1 MWNGGVPYRLK
12 LSIDIITQ
20 PGLLFGFD
28 PAEGYFADGSRVVA
42 LGVYSGKSKATGKS
56 MSSPFAHVWTVR
68 DGRLASFNM
77 YTDTA
82 KVLEAMKH

>member
-1 MWNGGVPYRLK
+1 
-12 LSIDIITQ
+12 
-20 PGLLFGFD
+20 
-28 PAEGYFADGSRVVA
+28 VVS
-42 LGVYSGKSKATGKS
+42 LGIYSGSSKATGKS

-82 KVLEAMKH
+82 KVREAMKH